1 MFQGILIFSDWMF
14 KKKII
19 VFPHLFL
26 LLGEKI
32 LKNWCLEF
40 WVGNVG
46 KNKNS

>member
-26 LLGEKI
+26 LLGEKDSQK
-32 LKNWCLEF
+32 LMSGVLSRER
-40 WVGNVG
+40 GQE
-46 KNKNS
+46 